1 MGLNFYNYGWRNY
14 DPAIG
19 RWVNVDPLLNDLKFT
34 FDDSQVDE
42 DDEDEVYEAIIT
54 NLETAEGIFNVNNLN
69 PYSYGYNNPVSF
81 DDPDGRCPWC
91 VGAAL
96 GALTDYGLQVAGNLI
111 EGKDLG
117 DALTDVDGKSILL
130 SAATGATGAG
140 LASKFSKVVSLS
152 KKVDKANDIKNNV
165 KKVEAIKKA
174 EARAE
179 KLSKTQRSGKDF
191 TKAGKE
197 AVKDVNKAKNNG
209 KNVCESCGTKTKP
222 ATQSKKG
229 VKPSGKETQVDHKI
243 PKSKGGSGTPDNG
256 QVLCRDCNI
265 KKSDKVIINGQ

>member
-1 MGLNFYNYGWRNY
+1 MNWYDYGWRNY
-14 DPAIG
+14 DPAIS

-34 FDDSQVDE
+34 FDDSDVDE

-54 NLETAEGIFNVNNLN
+54 NLETAEGVFNTNNLN
-69 PYSYGYNNPVSF
+69 PYGYGYNNPVSF

-91 VGAAL
+91 IGAIIGAA
-96 GALTDYGLQVAGNLI
+96 TDYGLQVAGNLA
-111 EGKDLG
+111 EGKDFG
-117 DALTDVDGKSILL
+117 DALTDVDGKSILV
-130 SAATGATGAG
+130 SAGTGALGVG
-140 LASKFSKVVSLS
+140 LLGKANKVVNVS
-152 KKVDKANDIKNNV
+152 KKVDKALDIKNNA
-165 KKVEAIKKA
+165 KKIEALKKA

-179 KLSKTQRSGKDF
+179 KLSKTQRPGKDF

-222 ATQSKKG
+222 STQSKKG
-229 VKPSGKETQVDHKI
+229 KTPSKKEAQVDHKV

-256 QVLCRDCNI
+256 QVLCRGCNI
-265 KKSDKVIINGQ
+265 KKSNN